1 MSEFHFSLTP
11 EEKEYLKG
19 LAALSIRQKL
29 EPDKDI
35 VLPGPPTDRLN
46 EKFGA
51 FVTLKRQGRLRGCI
65 GHLVGDRPL
74 FETIERMAKA
84 AAFEDPRFPPLDK
97 RELKDLKLEISILS
111 PLVPCPDPAKIEI
124 GRHGLLIRKKGNSGL
139 LLPQV
144 PVEWDWDRETFLR
157 QTCRKAGLPEN
168 AWKDPAARLFWFEAE
183 VF

>member
-1 MSEFHFSLTP
+1 MSGFHFSLTQ
-11 EEKEYLKG
+11 EEKGFLKG
-19 LAALSIRQKL
+19 LAALSIRQGL

-35 VLPGPPTDRLN
+35 VLPTPPTDRLKQ
-46 EKFGA
+46 KFGA

-84 AAFEDPRFPPLDK
+84 AAFKDPRFPPLAV
-97 RELKDLKLEISILS
+97 REFKDLSLEISILS
-111 PLVPCPDPAKIEI
+111 PIVPCPDPAKIEI
-124 GRHGLLIRKKGNSGL
+124 GRHGLLIRKKGKSGL

-144 PVEWDWDRETFLR
+144 PVEWGWDREMFLK

-168 AWKDPAARLFWFEAE
+168 AWKDPDAQLFWFEAE